1 MNILFT
7 CAGRRN
13 YLIQYFRDALNGKGK
28 IIAVDADPLAP
39 ALQDADLKFT
49 VPGVYESE
57 YVRELLK
64 LCSEQEVDLV
74 ISLNDLELPVLA
86 NHREEFER
94 LSVSLLISEQRVIDV
109 CADKLATS
117 KFLVDN
123 GFDTPVTY
131 ADLGQVKL
139 DLQAGILNFPLMV
152 KPRWG
157 SASIGLAPVYS
168 LDELERA
175 FETTRLTVAR
185 SALDALSNA
194 DQDGSVIIQ
203 EYIKGD
209 EFGLDVLNNFDGKFE
224 CVFAKQK
231 LGMRAG
237 ETDRAILSEDSRL
250 HDIGARLGR
259 SLAHTGNL
267 DTDVFFAGERVLV
280 LELNPRFGGGYPF
293 SHELGARYPT
303 ALLSWAA
310 GIDYDCGQQSRRSE
324 TVVAK
329 CDRLIQIQAAMSS

>member
-13 YLIQYFRDALNGKGK
+13 YLLQYFRDALNGKGR

-39 ALQDADLKFT
+39 ALHDADLKFT
-49 VPGVYESE
+49 VPGVYDSG
-57 YVRELLK
+57 YVHALLK
-64 LCSEQEVDLV
+64 LCSEQEVDMV

-86 NHREEFER
+86 NHREEFEK
-94 LSVSLLISEQRVIDV
+94 LSVRLLISEQRVIDV

-117 KFLVDN
+117 RFLIKS

-131 ADLGQVKL
+131 TDIGRVKL

-168 LDELERA
+168 LEELERA
-175 FETTRLTVAR
+175 YESTRLTVDR
-185 SALDALSNA
+185 SALHALGKA

-209 EFGLDVLNNFDGKFE
+209 EFGLDVLNNLDGKFE
-224 CVFAKQK
+224 CVFAKRK

-237 ETDRAILSEDSRL
+237 ETDRAILSEDPRL
-250 HDIGARLGR
+250 IDIGARLGK
-259 SLAHTGNL
+259 SLGHIGNL
-267 DTDVFFAGERVLV
+267 DADVFIAGERVLV

-293 SHELGARYPT
+293 SHELGASYPT
-303 ALLSWAA
+303 ALLAWAA
-310 GIDYDCGQQSRRSE
+310 GVEYDCRQQGRKTE

-329 CDRLIQIQAAMSS
+329 CDRLIQVQAALSS